1 MDAQTLATLLADPIW
16 RLTSGALYK
25 ILPADGS
32 GIIPFHPR
40 PEQVEI
46 YRAIFERGARQ
57 VMIPK
62 ARRLGMS
69 TAIGV
74 LMADQTLFRS
84 SHRASLIDQNAR
96 DAEKKLNEI
105 VKVALENLPDDVQ
118 AHLDRQ
124 RWNDSHVTVDLGATE
139 QPSEIYAGM
148 NARGGSNDLLW
159 ISEWGVI
166 QHEDPKRSSR
176 IRSGALPSAR
186 HGVTIIETTW
196 AGGQG
201 GDLWELMEPTLT
213 SQADDWEILFFPWW
227 VDPRNVEHTGTIDP
241 TSAKY
246 FDRIAPRLER
256 EGITLSREQRLWY
269 AKERRAQGIW
279 MMREN
284 PTFLDE
290 CWSSPIKGAIYAEV
304 MGEAVAQGRV
314 ASYPPAPG
322 CLVHTS
328 WDMGSPENIVTWYW
342 QVTGQSIR
350 ILGCDTGLN
359 LTATERVSQILSRG
373 YSLGYHYFPHDT
385 QSLNGEG
392 KTMVQVF
399 TEAGLKNIRVVPRT
413 HDVWVGINHLLELF
427 PRLEFDQVGCEKGI
441 RALNAY
447 RKRDVTAG
455 AAVRDEPVHDWA
467 SHPADALRMMAEA
480 NQVGFF
486 KFSFACHT
494 AANVSPRQPWEKRGR
509 RGAKSIQ
516 VGG

>member
-1 MDAQTLATLLADPIW
+1 MDHATLETLLADPIW
-16 RLTSGALYK
+16 RLTSGAIYK

-32 GIIPFHPR
+32 GIIPFKPR
-40 PEQVEI
+40 PEQIEI
-46 YRAIFERGARQ
+46 YRAIFERGTRQ

-84 SHRASLIDQNAR
+84 SYRASLIDQNAR

-118 AHLDRQ
+118 AHVDRQ
-124 RWNDSHVTVDLGATE
+124 RWNDSHVTVDMGATE
-139 QPSEIYAGM
+139 APSEIYAGM

-186 HGVTIIETTW
+186 HGVTIVETTW

-213 SQADDWEILFFPWW
+213 GQANDWEILFFPWH
-227 VDPRNVEHTGTIDP
+227 VDPRNRETVGTIDP
-241 TSAKY
+241 STQAY
-246 FDRIAPRLER
+246 FDRIAPRLLR
-256 EGITLSREQRLWY
+256 EGITLDREQRLWY

-290 CWSSPIKGAIYAEV
+290 CWSSPIKGAIYAQA
-304 MGEAVAQGRV
+304 MGEAVAQNRV
-314 ASYPPAPG
+314 GVYPPAPN

-328 WDMGSPENIVTWYW
+328 WDLGSPANIVTWYW

-350 ILGCDTGLN
+350 ILGCDTGLE
-359 LTATERVSQILSRG
+359 LTATQRVAQILSRG
-373 YSLGYHYFPHDT
+373 YSLGYHYFPHDA
-385 QSLNGEG
+385 QAQNAEG
-392 KTMVQVF
+392 KTMVQIF

-413 HDVWVGINHLLELF
+413 HDIWVGINHLLELF
-427 PRLEFDQVGCEKGI
+427 PLLEFDQAACAKGI

-447 RKRDVTAG
+447 RKRDVSAG

-480 NQVGFF
+480 NQVGYF
-486 KFSFACHT
+486 KFAFGGHT
-494 AANVSPRQPWEKRGR
+494 AANVSPRQSGDSRRR
-509 RGAKSIQ
+509 RGAKEVH